1 MNVLGIIP
9 ARGNSKSIKNKNLIS
24 FFGKPLIHYTLEAA
38 IKSKVMNRIVVS
50 SDSNKILNYASKKKN
65 ITTIKRPK
73 KISRDFSPTIDSIRH
88 TVRYLNQKF
97 DYDPKYIII
106 LQPTSPLRNN
116 LDIRNAYK
124 LFIKKINKADTLVS
138 VQRIPHNFEPY
149 SQMMIDKKG
158 YLKSFFNQKKI
169 LTNRKKKKTDFCKK
183 WSFNLHN

>member
-1 MNVLGIIP
+1 MLQ
-9 ARGNSKSIKNKNLIS
+9 
-24 FFGKPLIHYTLEAA
+24 
-38 IKSKVMNRIVVS
+38 
-50 SDSNKILNYASKKKN
+50 KKN

-124 LFIKKINKADTLVS
+124 LFIKK
-138 VQRIPHNFEPY
+138 
-149 SQMMIDKKG
+149 
-158 YLKSFFNQKKI
+158 
-169 LTNRKKKKTDFCKK
+169 
-183 WSFNLHN
+183 